1 MPAKPLRVS
10 KYEKRKYMSKPRLK
24 SPREPTQDLMDPY
37 GQKNKKKI
45 QKSKGRLKSLVT

>member
-10 KYEKRKYMSKPRLK
+10 KYEKRKYTSKPKLK
-24 SPREPTQDLMDPY
+24 NPREPTQDLMDPC
-37 GQKNKKKI
+37 GQKKKI